1 MSVYV
6 TKVHGARP
14 RCYHTDRQCSSI
26 RDESDVREYELESL
40 PWDVPECE
48 WCAGDV
54 DKGAATSPH
63 FKALKEASK
72 GGESA

>member
-6 TKVHGARP
+6 TKVYGARP
-14 RCYHTDRQCSSI
+14 SCYHTDAECSSL
-26 RDESDVREYELESL
+26 REGSDVREYDLDAL
-40 PWDVPECE
+40 PWEIPECQ

-63 FKALKEASK
+63 LQALKDAAK